1 MRHLE
6 FKYFVYHGAL
16 KILGPEKRS
25 PLKHRHYLKYDSYSR
40 SQGDNML
47 AKGLDYRYSIADCS
61 KNAMAY
67 SLWKLNDG
75 SGRHGLR
82 IRLTLQVQQVDS

>member
-1 MRHLE
+1 
-6 FKYFVYHGAL
+6 
-16 KILGPEKRS
+16 
-25 PLKHRHYLKYDSYSR
+25 
-40 SQGDNML
+40 ML

-67 SLWKLNDG
+67 SLWKLSEG